1 MRTLRLRL
9 ADLVRE
15 AGVLRAGVANAE
27 VLKREVHGLG
37 RQVLQERA
45 KVQALGQE
53 LENPLNVHRRAPL
66 DLPKPWYS
74 NPTFR
79 VPCQT
84 AQPLP
89 TEPNGTTS
97 TSRSGRS
104 AQEPPQGAQA
114 RPRPPKIQ
122 TYATAS

>member
-53 LENPLNVHRRAPL
+53 LENPLNVHRRAPR
-66 DLPKPWYS
+66 DQPNPWYS
-74 NPTFR
+74 NPRNR
-79 VPCQT
+79 VPIKPTQPFTT
-84 AQPLP
+84 AP
-89 TEPNGTTS
+89 TGPTAPAR
-97 TSRSGRS
+97 SRRS
-104 AQEPPQGAQA
+104 AQEPPPGAQA

>member
-74 NPTFR
+74 NPRNR
-79 VPCQT
+79 VPIKPTQPFTT
-84 AQPLP
+84 AP
-89 TEPNGTTS
+89 TGPTAPAR
-97 TSRSGRS
+97 SRRS